1 VLLKK
6 QAEFP
11 ALLMNYH
18 VPSVAHDDSFALDIL
33 EIILSRGR
41 TSRLYRN
48 LVYHQRIAHS
58 AWASYHRVSIDPS
71 TFTIGAQAMPG
82 KDTATLEAAIDEA
95 VAGVRSKG
103 VTKAELNKAKS
114 QVAANFIFAQESNH
128 GQAMRIGLYELTVGW
143 RQMNEYLQGIQAV
156 TSEDVKKVANHYL
169 TPDRRTVGVLEPRP
183 SKGS

>member
-1 VLLKK
+1 
-6 QAEFP
+6 
-11 ALLMNYH
+11 
-18 VPSVAHDDSFALDIL
+18 
-33 EIILSRGR
+33 
-41 TSRLYRN
+41 
-48 LVYHQRIAHS
+48 
-58 AWASYHRVSIDPS
+58 
-71 TFTIGAQAMPG
+71 MPG